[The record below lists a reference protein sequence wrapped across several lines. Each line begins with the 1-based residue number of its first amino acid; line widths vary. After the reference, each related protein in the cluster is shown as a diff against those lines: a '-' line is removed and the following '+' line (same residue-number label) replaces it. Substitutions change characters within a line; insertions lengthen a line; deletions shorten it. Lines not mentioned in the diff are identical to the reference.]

1 MKETGDPLK
10 KALLK
15 IINGVPSFVS
25 YDFMPNIFK
34 RSN

>member
-15 IINGVPSFVS
+15 IIDGVPSLVS
-25 YDFMPNIFK
+25 YDFMPSFK
-34 RSN
+34 RTN